1 VNFLIETMPTNL
13 DPRIGTDAQSE
24 KIDSLIFSSLLEV
37 DEQRNVHAELAEK
50 WEMPDPLTYVFHLRS
65 GVKFHDGRALT
76 AADVKYTFDSI
87 LNGAVAS
94 PKRGSYLLVRTI
106 ETPDPATVIFRLK
119 EPYAGFLWNIARPA
133 IGIVPTGAGTEF
145 ANHPVG
151 TGPFRFVSAQQDDS
165 VVLARAT
172 GYFNSPAMI
181 SLVRFRVVPEAI
193 VRALELRKGTADL
206 EMSSLAPDM
215 IPVLRDQPTIDVAEQ
230 PGTNYAYVT
239 FNLDDPILAKREVR
253 QALALATDREQII
266 RYLLRGQARLADSPL
281 PTNSWAYNPN
291 IAHYGYDPQQAER
304 LLDAAGFPRIP
315 ADGGMRMKLTLK
327 TSTAEGTRLLGAVL
341 REQWRRAGVDLE
353 LRPLE
358 LATLFSDLTRGSFQ
372 LSTLRWVGG
381 NNDADLFF
389 EYVFSSK
396 RMPPAGANRGHYRNP
411 VVDALLDQARI
422 EGDLG
427 KRRKLFGEIERIV
440 AEDMPYLSLWFDD
453 NICVH
458 RKRIKG
464 IHLTPSGDYDF
475 LRSVETE

>member
-1 VNFLIETMPTNL
+1 MP
-13 DPRIGTDAQSE
+13 A
-24 KIDSLIFSSLLEV
+24 
-37 DEQRNVHAELAEK
+37 
-50 WEMPDPLTYVFHLRS
+50 
-65 GVKFHDGRALT
+65 
-76 AADVKYTFDSI
+76 
-87 LNGAVAS
+87 
-94 PKRGSYLLVRTI
+94 
-106 ETPDPATVIFRLK
+106 
-119 EPYAGFLWNIARPA
+119 
-133 IGIVPTGAGTEF
+133 GAGTEF

-151 TGPFRFVSAQQDDS
+151 TGPFRFVSAQQDDN
-165 VVLARAT
+165 VVLERNT
-172 GYFNSPAMI
+172 GYFSSPAKI

-215 IPVLRDQPTIDVAEQ
+215 IPVLRDQPAIDVADQ

-239 FNLDDPILAKREVR
+239 FNLDDPLLAKREVR
-253 QALALATDREQII
+253 QALAWATDREQII

-281 PTNSWAYNPN
+281 PTNSWAYSPD
-291 IAHYGYDPQQAER
+291 IAHYDYDPQQAER

-327 TSTAEGTRLLGAVL
+327 TSTAEGSRLLGAVL
-341 REQWRRAGVDLE
+341 REQWRKAGVDLE
-353 LRPLE
+353 SRPLE

-396 RMPPAGANRGHYRNP
+396 MMPPTGANRGHYRNP
-411 VVDALLDQARI
+411 AVDALLDQARI

-427 KRRKLFGEIERIV
+427 KRRKLFGEIEKIV
-440 AEDMPYLSLWFDD
+440 AEDTPYLSLWFDD
-453 NICVH
+453 AICVH

-475 LRSVETE
+475 LRNVEAE